1 MVFLGRPL
9 ATFVFFQRIVDL
21 GMLFQL
27 LRESA
32 AAPCHYAAIQITS
45 DRRCATSLSG
55 GVLLRSGSCFGF
67 SDNGRSGLSLG
78 IPVFRCLFVTVR
90 THHVRLPERTCGTRA
105 KQLWG
110 GLHSESPKEM
120 LSSLLDF
127 HSFVFSA
134 FCNLL

>member
-1 MVFLGRPL
+1 MKTSGH
-9 ATFVFFQRIVDL
+9 TC
-21 GMLFQL
+21 LFSKNCGPWHAF
-27 LRESA
+27 SA
-32 AAPCHYAAIQITS
+32 AERVCSSSMSLCSDTNNFRQEMCYFSLRWRVAQIWK
-45 DRRCATSLSG
+45 
-55 GVLLRSGSCFGF
+55 LLWF

-127 HSFVFSA
+127 RSFVFSA